1 MQGPY
6 SVDFY
11 QDEDCY
17 MPPEWGVYN
26 EAVAPVGRC
35 VTGTQ
40 SEEEAK
46 RLCDLMNDVYE
57 SVYKDIV
64 RHIEEGTL
72 T

>member
-11 QDEDCY
+11 QDDDGKL
-17 MPPEWGVYN
+17 PPEWGVYN
-26 EAVAPVGRC
+26 ESVGPVGMI
-35 VTGTQ
+35 VTETQ
-40 SEEEAK
+40 SKEEAK

-64 RHIEEGTL
+64 RHIEEVT
-72 T
+72 